1 MDARTFLK
9 QKKKQIII
17 LFTLITVIIAL
28 IIYYQPIH
36 TEFTVSMSKASNIDD
51 DTVYYQFDK
60 EATVRV
66 SLSVQRRI
74 CKDRD
79 YVTGTVDIDGEVYTV
94 EQGAHHFMFY
104 EVIKNLNYFFR
115 TGEMREFR
123 CCNYDN
129 HQYTVHCIRDGKKCD
144 LYIFTDIGY
153 LYIIDYITKDLNA
166 NVKDFYTEKV
176 AFYEVKLSDSQ

>member
-1 MDARTFLK
+1 
-9 QKKKQIII
+9 
-17 LFTLITVIIAL
+17 
-28 IIYYQPIH
+28 
-36 TEFTVSMSKASNIDD
+36 
-51 DTVYYQFDK
+51 
-60 EATVRV
+60 
-66 SLSVQRRI
+66 
-74 CKDRD
+74 
-79 YVTGTVDIDGEVYTV
+79 
-94 EQGAHHFMFY
+94 
-104 EVIKNLNYFFR
+104 
-115 TGEMREFR
+115 MREFR